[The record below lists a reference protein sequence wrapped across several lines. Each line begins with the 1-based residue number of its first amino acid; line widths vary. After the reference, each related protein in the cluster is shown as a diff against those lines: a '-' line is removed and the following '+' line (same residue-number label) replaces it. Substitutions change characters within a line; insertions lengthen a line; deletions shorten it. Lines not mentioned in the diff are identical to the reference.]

1 MQSRHTRHS
10 SDPALA
16 AAITRAASKQSYYT
30 IRFLVD
36 RPLVDDA
43 YRAYAYFRWVDD
55 WLDQE
60 TCPRTE
66 RLAFVERQQAL
77 IDGCYRGD
85 PLAELSSEERLLAD
99 LIERDTE
106 KDSGLQA
113 YIRNMM
119 AVMAFDADRGGRLI
133 SQRELTDYAL
143 WLAAAVTEVLHHF
156 IGHDCA
162 SPHDETRYLAVT
174 GAHIAHMLRDALED
188 AEAGYYNI
196 PREVVVANSIAP
208 WDVQSQAYRDWVQQ
222 RVHEA
227 RACFRAGRDYL
238 ARVESLRCRVAG
250 YAYVRRFQVILDCI
264 EREGYL
270 LRADYPERKGRGSG
284 VKMMGW
290 ALWMALRNR
299 RPAPVSSALQAR

>member
-1 MQSRHTRHS
+1 MQSRHM
-10 SDPALA
+10 SDPGLA

-30 IRFLVD
+30 VRFLVD

-60 TCPRTE
+60 NRPRTE
-66 RLAFVERQQAL
+66 RLAFVKRQQAL
-77 IDGCYRGD
+77 IDDCYRGD
-85 PLAELSSEERLLAD
+85 APGDLNAEERLLAD
-99 LIERDTE
+99 LIQRDTE
-106 KDSGLQA
+106 ENSGLQA

-119 AVMAFDADRGGRLI
+119 AVMAFDADRSERLI

-156 IGHDCA
+156 IGHGCA

-174 GAHIAHMLRDALED
+174 GAHIIHMLRDALED

-196 PREVVVANSIAP
+196 PREVVVASGIAP
-208 WDVQSQAYRDWVQQ
+208 WDVGSRAYRDWVQQ

-227 RACFRAGRDYL
+227 RACFKAGRGYL
-238 ARVESLRCRVAG
+238 ARVENLRCRIAG
-250 YAYVRRFQVILDCI
+250 YAYIRRFEVILDCI

-270 LRADYPERKGRGSG
+270 LRAHYPERKGRGRG

-290 ALWMALRNR
+290 ALWMALNHR
-299 RPAPVSSALQAR
+299 RLAPASPAISSR

>member
-1 MQSRHTRHS
+1 MQSRHVS
-10 SDPALA
+10 GAALA

-30 IRFLVD
+30 VRFLVD

-60 TCPRTE
+60 NRPRTE
-66 RLAFVERQQAL
+66 RLAFVKRQQAL
-77 IDGCYRGD
+77 IDDCYRGNAPGD
-85 PLAELSSEERLLAD
+85 LKAEERLLAD
-99 LIERDTE
+99 LIQRDTE
-106 KDSGLQA
+106 ENSGLQA

-133 SQRELTDYAL
+133 SHHELTDYTL
-143 WLAAAVTEVLHHF
+143 WLAAAVTEVLHSF
-156 IGHDCA
+156 IGRGCA

-196 PREVVVANSIAP
+196 PREVVVANGMAP
-208 WDVQSQAYRDWVQQ
+208 WDVGSRAYRDWVQE
-222 RVHEA
+222 RVREA
-227 RACFRAGRDYL
+227 RACFKAGKDYL
-238 ARVESLRCRVAG
+238 ARVENLRSRIAG
-250 YAYVRRFQVILDCI
+250 YAYIRRFEVVLDCI

-270 LRADYPERKGRGSG
+270 LRAHYPERKGRGRG
-284 VKMMGW
+284 IEMLGW
-290 ALWMALRNR
+290 ALWMALKSR